1 MIRGVLFDMDGV
13 LVDNLDAHLE
23 AFAAFC
29 CKYNVCNWQGRIS
42 ELFGMGNDD
51 IMRRLLPE
59 ELIAERGLK
68 ALGDEKEQMYRDI
81 YSSTIAPVEGLPSL
95 LAALNAAGIK
105 CAVGSSGCADNVAF
119 VLEKCNIEHLFSAR
133 VSGDMVTRCKPDPEI
148 YLTAAKAIGI
158 DSSECLVFEDSKAGV
173 KAGIAAG
180 MKVVALATTLPRE
193 ELARDTQAIEI
204 IDNFTQIS
212 VEHIAQL

>member
-1 MIRGVLFDMDGV
+1 MIKGVLFDMDGV

-29 CKYNVCNWQGRIS
+29 RKYEVCNWQGRIS

-59 ELIAERGLK
+59 ELISERGLQ

-81 YSSTIAPVEGLPSL
+81 YAPTIKPVKGLPEL
-95 LAALNAAGIK
+95 LSALNEAGVK
-105 CAVGSSGCADNVAF
+105 CAVGSSGCAANVAF
-119 VLEKCNIEHLFSAR
+119 VLEHCNIEKYFTAR
-133 VSGDMVTRCKPDPEI
+133 VNGDMVTHCKPAPEI
-148 YLTAAKAIGI
+148 YLTAAKAIGVEP
-158 DSSECLVFEDSKAGV
+158 SECLVFEDSKAGV
-173 KAGIAAG
+173 KAGVSAG
-180 MKVVALATTLPRE
+180 MKVVALATTLSRE
-193 ELARDTQAIEI
+193 ELARDTQAIKI
-204 IDNFTQIS
+204 IDDFTQID